1 MQNVEKTNK
10 GWSSKT
16 IALLLAVLAAGL
28 MIVYC
33 FGRDQDQREAGSTSD
48 NIENSQSQSSIG
60 NEGGESAKTSSS
72 ESTAPSASSTTETQG
87 NETVQRVEAEY
98 EKWLA
103 SALVIGVSIEY
114 PEFEL
119 VGIYTETC
127 TELQDSKLSKGVYV
141 LFQNGGSDFAVY
153 GMPLEEE
160 RTTPGAI
167 DVGSMN
173 MGLATFDVLDPDN
186 IVVDGLRTYTM
197 KDLEKTISQT
207 MQLSLYYH

>member
-10 GWSSKT
+10 GWNGKV
-16 IALLLAVLAAGL
+16 IALLLAVLATGL
-28 MIVYC
+28 VIVCC
-33 FGRDQDQREAGSTSD
+33 FGWGQDQREAGSDSD
-48 NIENSQSQSSIG
+48 NVENSQSQSSMENVG
-60 NEGGESAKTSSS
+60 AESTKTPSS
-72 ESTAPSASSTTETQG
+72 ESTAPSASSTTETQD

-127 TELQDSKLSKGVYV
+127 TELQDSQLSKGVYV
-141 LFQNGGSDFAVY
+141 LFRNGGSDFAVY
-153 GMPLEEE
+153 GMPLEQE
-160 RTTPGAI
+160 RTTPGTI

-173 MGLATFDVLDPDN
+173 MGLATFDVVDPDN